1 MKHTL
6 ACLFLVAAIVAV
18 PLAWPQTKSP
28 AKVEQKL
35 LRDLVGAPGKQLRMI
50 TVEYPPGGSSPPHEH
65 HAQVAVY
72 VLEGSMRMQ
81 VKGQEP
87 VTLGP
92 GDTFY
97 EDVNDVHVVSANAS
111 DTQPAKFVVFLVE
124 DKKPA
129 EGAK

>member
-18 PLAWPQTKSP
+18 PLAWPQTNSP

-92 GDTFY
+92 GDAFY

-111 DTQPAKFVVFLVE
+111 DTRPAKFVVFLVE

>member
-1 MKHTL
+1 MKHPF
-6 ACLFLVAAIVAV
+6 ACLFLISTLVAV
-18 PLAWPQTKSP
+18 PLAWSEGKPP

-35 LRDLVGAPGKQLRMI
+35 LRDLAGVPGKQLRMI

-81 VKGQEP
+81 VKGQDP

-97 EDVNDVHVVSANAS
+97 EGVNDVHVVSANAS
-111 DTQPAKFVVFLVE
+111 DTKPAKFVVFLVE
-124 DKKPA
+124 DQKPA
-129 EGAK
+129 EAGK